1 MAVSARSPRVTRRAA
16 LLAAASLAGAA
27 RAAKALT
34 IGIDLTLTGADP
46 ETAIQSRG
54 AALMAIDDCNA
65 NGGPGGYHLNAL
77 ILDDGT
83 ATAGQYDPAQAA
95 INARKF
101 VADRDVIACVG
112 PQSSA
117 PAKAMA
123 AIFST
128 AGLATLTPSAT
139 NPDLTDPKFS
149 AQYRPNGPPIF
160 FRLVTT
166 DAWQGPGMADFLAAT
181 LKVKTVFVLDD
192 SGAYGIGLADA
203 FQRQA
208 RKRGMT
214 ILGRDRLDP
223 KAADYAAILTNIK
236 SLAPGALYFGGDTQ
250 AGIKLAKQGHDIIPG
265 VIKASG
271 DGLVDTT
278 MLTGAGFP
286 AAEGWYCT
294 LASPH
299 VVEDPSAQEWVGRF
313 VSRTRVQPSGY
324 SITTYDCVLVIADA
338 IRRVASA
345 NQPMNRATVRD
356 AIQSTQLATLQGEV
370 SFDANGDLNQRAVS
384 VFQIRHD
391 PNHPPDDML
400 HQYRYVGD
408 AVAAP

>member
-1 MAVSARSPRVTRRAA
+1 MNSAITRRST
-16 LLAAASLAGAA
+16 LLIAASLAGAA
-27 RAAKALT
+27 RASAAGNALT

-54 AALMAIDDCNA
+54 AVLMALDDCNA

-101 VADRDVIACVG
+101 VADRSVIACVG

-123 AIFST
+123 AIFS
-128 AGLATLTPSAT
+128 AANLATLTPSAT
-139 NPDLTDPKFS
+139 NPDLTDPAFAKL
-149 AQYRPNGPPIF
+149 YRPNGPPIF

-166 DAWQGPGMADFLAAT
+166 DAWQGPNMANFLAGT
-181 LKVKTVFVLDD
+181 LHVKRVFVLDD

-203 FQRQA
+203 FERQA
-208 RKRGMT
+208 QKRGMDV
-214 ILGRDRLDP
+214 LGRDRLDP
-223 KAADYAAILTNIK
+223 KAADYAAILTKIK
-236 SLAPGALYFGGDTQ
+236 SLAPDALYFGGDTE
-250 AGIKLAKQGHDIIPG
+250 AGVKLAKQGHEIIPHI
-265 VIKASG
+265 IKASG

-299 VVEDPSAQEWVGRF
+299 VVEDPSARQWVQRF
-313 VSRTRVQPSGY
+313 VARTRVQPSDY
-324 SITTYDCVLVIADA
+324 SITTYDCVWVIADA
-338 IRRVASA
+338 IRRVAAASK
-345 NQPMNRATVRD
+345 PVNRATVRD
-356 AIQSTQLATLQGEV
+356 AIAAAKLTTLQGEV
-370 SFDANGDLNQRAVS
+370 SFDENGDLNQRAVS

-400 HQYRYVGD
+400 HQYKYVGE
-408 AVAAP
+408 ALAAS